1 MRTSAPVLISVPI
14 LIQGASLITL
24 GVILAFIAT
33 RAFTRASNSHA
44 ITIPLEADIQTLDP
58 ARLSDPSTSRIVWQI
73 YEGLVALDAD
83 NHVSPALAESIEALE
98 NGKVWRFQIR
108 QGVMFHPHPAFGES
122 GTRELTAHDVE
133 YSYLRM
139 ARGFGSFVF
148 GGLVEGFDDYI
159 AAGGDKA
166 TTVSGLHAESDRVF
180 VITLTRP
187 DPAFLNRISSPYLGI
202 FPREVVEADPDAFGV
217 STAIGTGPF
226 RLLSRSAGTVQLER
240 NPDYH
245 GETTGNVEHI
255 TFRVETNA
263 ELRASGLRSGT
274 YDILEPSAESRAAF
288 FDGDDLRQSLS
299 NTLRAVDAQ
308 TFNVHYLGMNL
319 DRVKDPR
326 LRKAIALA
334 IDRESIA
341 SGLLGG
347 AARPAGGPVPPTML
361 GYVSTKQPPASV
373 QQARAE
379 LAASEYD
386 GHPLVLLTSSAQS
399 HQDVAVVI
407 KDNLEAV
414 GIAVEISQ
422 VDEAALITRL
432 FADKRDFDLWITYI
446 EWIYSAP
453 ELVLEQFRAMARPN
467 PNVTGFADPRVD
479 QLLKRLTTGMSR
491 ETINAVCGE
500 IERIVHEAPPA
511 VWLYNTRRSIVLQG
525 RLDGLRIT
533 GNNHWLLS
541 ALQVAP

>member
-1 MRTSAPVLISVPI
+1 MKPPARVLVLVVG
-14 LIQGASLITL
+14 LIAL

-33 RAFTRASNSHA
+33 RPPTRTSASHA
-44 ITIPLEADIQTLDP
+44 ITIPVEADIQTLDP

-73 YEGLVALDAD
+73 YEGLVALDED

-98 NGKVWRFQIR
+98 NGQVWRFQIR
-108 QGVMFHPHPAFGES
+108 EGIMFHPHPAFGEL

-133 YSYLRM
+133 FSYVRM
-139 ARGFGSFVF
+139 SHGFGSFVF
-148 GGLVEGFDDYI
+148 GGLVEGFDDHV
-159 AAGGDKA
+159 AASGDRA
-166 TTVSGLHAESDRVF
+166 TTVSGFRAESDRVF
-180 VITLTRP
+180 VIKLTRP
-187 DPAFLNRISSPYLGI
+187 DPGFLNRISSPYLGI
-202 FPREVVEADPDAFGV
+202 VPREVVEADPDAFGV

-240 NPDYH
+240 NSKYH
-245 GETTGNVEHI
+245 GETHGTVERI

-263 ELRASGLRSGT
+263 ELRTSGLRSGT
-274 YDILEPSAESRAAF
+274 YDIVEPSAESRAAF
-288 FDGDDLRQSLS
+288 FDGDDLKRPLS
-299 NTLRAVDAQ
+299 NKLRAVNAQ

-319 DRVKDPR
+319 DRIGDLG

-347 AARPAGGPVPPTML
+347 AARPAGGPIPPTML
-361 GYVSTKQPPASV
+361 GYVSTLQPPMNP
-373 QQARAE
+373 QQARSE
-379 LAASEYD
+379 LAASQYD
-386 GHPLVLLTSSAQS
+386 GHPLRLLTSSAQS

-422 VDEAALITRL
+422 VDEAALITQL
-432 FADKRDFDLWITYI
+432 FANERDFDIWITYI

-453 ELVLEQFRAMARPN
+453 ELVLEQFRSTARPN
-467 PNVTGFADPRVD
+467 PNVTGFTDPRVD
-479 QLLKRLTTGMSR
+479 QLLDGLTIGMSR
-491 ETINAVCGE
+491 QAINAVCGE
-500 IERIVHEAPPA
+500 IERVVLEAPPA
-511 VWLYNTRRSIVLQG
+511 VWLYNTRRSIVLQH

-541 ALQVAP
+541 ELQVVP